1 MFSANF
7 KNIAAERVFKAGELW
22 IGLSSTKPATDG
34 TNVTEPTSSNYSRK
48 LISLG
53 DPVDGDVVSTNEIE
67 FLTGDDDWGTIPYY
81 VIYDAQTGG
90 NYWGE
95 NKITSNPTMVAGS
108 SLVFHAGA
116 IKFNTE
122 DISTS

>member
-1 MFSANF
+1 MFSTAF

-22 IGLSSTKPATDG
+22 LGLSTTKPAADG
-34 TNVTEPTSSNYSRK
+34 SNVTEPVSANYSRK

-53 DPVDGDVVSTNEIE
+53 DPADGDLCNTNEIE
-67 FLTGDDDWGTIPYY
+67 FRTGDDNWGTIPYY

-90 NYWGE
+90 TYWGE
-95 NKITSNPTMVAGS
+95 NKISNSPTMVPDS
-108 SLVFHAGA
+108 SLVFRVGV

-122 DISTS
+122 DVSAS